1 MWKEHLAA
9 GFPEDV
15 VGEEIDGVE
24 LVLTDTFA
32 AGCISTFLGNKGTLD
47 VDRVKILRKCVSD
60 LEKVC
65 PSLNSE
71 ASGYFVRLSQIA
83 RMVLNEVRIR

>member
-1 MWKEHLAA
+1 MWNEHSAA

-15 VGEEIDGVE
+15 AGEEIDGVD

-32 AGCISTFLGNKGTLD
+32 AGCIDTFLGNKGTLA

-65 PSLNSE
+65 PSLNGE
-71 ASGYFVRLSQIA
+71 ASVYFVRLSQIG
-83 RMVLNEVRIR
+83 RMVLNEARIR